1 MLMAIFI
8 LKLFSII
15 AVITLLLSGYM
26 KFNPMGMEH
35 ALFALPTLLLIYTN
49 DILTI
54 FYFIQTGREVKDSA
68 EEENIELP
76 LLTDI
81 RKNHGA
87 ASKGATVN
95 LILITIAAVFA
106 GAIVYPG
113 WGPKTHG
120 IIALLCSALYI
131 KGTFNSYKYLWL
143 NSDYMN
149 EFAERFWDRV
159 ADSPNGSGSGKLNK

>member
-1 MLMAIFI
+1 MSIFI
-8 LKLFSII
+8 LKLFSIT
-15 AVITLLLSGYM
+15 AVITLLLSGYL
-26 KFNPMGMEH
+26 KFEPMGMPH

-68 EEENIELP
+68 EEENVDIPVLAE
-76 LLTDI
+76 I
-81 RKNHGA
+81 RKNHGT

-95 LILITIAAVFA
+95 LILITIAAIFA
-106 GAIVYPG
+106 GAIVFQG

-120 IIALLCSALYI
+120 LIALLCSVLYL

-143 NSDYMN
+143 NSNYMN
-149 EFAERFWDRV
+149 EFAERFWDTV
-159 ADSPNGSGSGKLNK
+159 ADSPNGSGSNKIK

>member
-1 MLMAIFI
+1 MSIFI

-15 AVITLLLSGYM
+15 AVITLFLSGYM
-26 KFNPMGMEH
+26 KFNPMGMNH

-68 EEENIELP
+68 EEENIKMP
-76 LLTDI
+76 LLAEI
-81 RKNHGA
+81 RKNHGT

-95 LILITIAAVFA
+95 LILITVAAVFA
-106 GAIVYPG
+106 GAIVFPG

-120 IIALLCSALYI
+120 IIALVCSALYI
-131 KGTFNSYKYLWL
+131 KGTFDSFKYLWW
-143 NSDYMN
+143 NSNYMN
-149 EFAERFWDRV
+149 EFAERFWDTV
-159 ADSPNGSGSGKLNK
+159 ADSPNGSGSDELK

>member
-26 KFNPMGMEH
+26 KFNPMGMQH

-76 LLTDI
+76 LLAEI
-81 RKNHGA
+81 RKNHGT

-95 LILITIAAVFA
+95 LILITTAAVFA
-106 GAIVYPG
+106 GAIVFPG
-113 WGPKTHG
+113 WGPRTHG

-131 KGTFNSYKYLWL
+131 KGTFNSFKYLWL

-149 EFAERFWDRV
+149 EFAERFWDTA
-159 ADSPNGSGSGKLNK
+159 ADSPNGSGSGKLNQ

>member
-8 LKLFSII
+8 LKLFSVIT
-15 AVITLLLSGYM
+15 VITLLLSGYL
-26 KFNPMGMEH
+26 KFDPMGMQH

-49 DILTI
+49 EILTI

-76 LLTDI
+76 ILAEI
-81 RKNHGA
+81 RKNHGT
-87 ASKGATVN
+87 ASKGATIN
-95 LILITIAAVFA
+95 LILITVAAVFA
-106 GAIVYPG
+106 STTVFPG

-131 KGTFNSYKYLWL
+131 KETFSSYKYLWK
-143 NSDYMN
+143 NSEYMN
-149 EFAERFWDRV
+149 EFAERFWDKV
-159 ADSPNGSGSGKLNK
+159 ADSSNSSGNGKLEE

>member
-149 EFAERFWDRV
+149 EFAERFWDSV

>member
-15 AVITLLLSGYM
+15 AVIMLLLSGYM
-26 KFNPMGMEH
+26 KFNPMGMQH

-131 KGTFNSYKYLWL
+131 KGTFNSYRYLWL

-149 EFAERFWDRV
+149 EFAERFWDSV

>member
-1 MLMAIFI
+1 MAIFI

-15 AVITLLLSGYM
+15 AVVTLLLSGYM
-26 KFNPMGMEH
+26 KFNPMGMQH

-76 LLTDI
+76 LLADI
-81 RKNHGA
+81 RKNHGT

-95 LILITIAAVFA
+95 LILITTAAVFA
-106 GAIVYPG
+106 SAIVVPG
-113 WGPKTHG
+113 WGPKAHG

-131 KGTFNSYKYLWL
+131 RGTFNSYKYLWL

-149 EFAERFWDRV
+149 EFDERFWDRV
-159 ADSPNGSGSGKLNK
+159 ADSPNGSGSGKPDQ